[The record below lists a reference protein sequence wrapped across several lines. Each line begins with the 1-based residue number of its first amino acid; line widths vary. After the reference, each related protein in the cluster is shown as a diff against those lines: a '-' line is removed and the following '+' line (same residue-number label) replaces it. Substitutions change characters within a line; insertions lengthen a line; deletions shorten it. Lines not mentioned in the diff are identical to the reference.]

1 MIKFIELFAGIG
13 GFRYGLENVTTCEGV
28 QQGLS
33 QESKTLPS
41 AKQSCV
47 ATKQFTCVWANE
59 IDKYACQVYR
69 RNYGTKEE
77 PKSNIQS
84 ENSTLF
90 ESQSSQYRGHTL
102 HQGRWDERSKL
113 YEGDITKV
121 STEDIPDHELLVG
134 GVPCQ
139 AWSIAGKRKGFEDS
153 RGTMWFE
160 CFRIIEAKKPKH
172 LLLENVKGI
181 LSHNGGNSFERIC
194 ESICELG
201 YVIDFD
207 VLNSKNFGVPQNR
220 ERVFLIGIREDLL
233 DECQIF

>member
-1 MIKFIELFAGIG
+1 MKFIELFAGIG
-13 GFRYGLENVTTCEGV
+13 GFRYGLERCMGV
-28 QQGLS
+28 EPTDK
-33 QESKTLPS
+33 ESEQTEPEVQLGGIRPSMEVERGILPTDIRG
-41 AKQSCV
+41 KRTIHCI
-47 ATKQFTCVWANE
+47 WANE
-59 IDKYACQVYR
+59 IDKYACQIYR
-69 RNYGTKEE
+69 RNYGEGE
-77 PKSNIQS
+77 
-84 ENSTLF
+84 
-90 ESQSSQYRGHTL
+90 
-102 HQGRWDERSKL
+102 L

>member
-1 MIKFIELFAGIG
+1 MRFIELFAGIG
-13 GFRYGLENVTTCEGV
+13 GFRYGLENCRDIL
-28 QQGLS
+28 Q
-33 QESKTLPS
+33 SKTTENIQDMPS
-41 AKQSCV
+41 TSERQ
-47 ATKQFTCVWANE
+47 TRFTCAWANE
-59 IDKYACQVYR
+59 IDKYACQIYR
-69 RNYGTKEE
+69 KNYGEGE
-77 PKSNIQS
+77 
-84 ENSTLF
+84 
-90 ESQSSQYRGHTL
+90 
-102 HQGRWDERSKL
+102 L